1 MYISYILDFT
11 VKLINL
17 IFVMC
22 NLSVN
27 FSLCFVQ
34 SMFKIYIRKRE
45 KLTMKTIELQYVN
58 GHVYYNNTEL
68 RINKQASK
76 GPGNEVI
83 DLSRV
88 PEAREL
94 NRKWLSLSK
103 LHEGSNTVT
112 LEATNRTQTTSNH
125 EKDYI
130 LNSDEQAQINELNA
144 QIATLQ
150 AQIDAIIENA
160 KSRYVSAPESVDVT
174 QLSDEQLKDY
184 LARVEKYLA
193 QVRSYTK

>member
-34 SMFKIYIRKRE
+34 SMFKIYVRKRE

-58 GHVYYNNTEL
+58 GHVYYNNIEL

-76 GPGNEVI
+76 GAGNEVI
-83 DLSRV
+83 DLKHV

-103 LHEGSNTVT
+103 LHEGSNTIE
-112 LEATNRTQTTSNH
+112 LEASNRTQTTSNQ
-125 EKDYI
+125 KDYV
-130 LNSDEQAQINELNA
+130 LNSDEQTQINELNA

-150 AQIDAIIENA
+150 SQIDTIIA
-160 KSRYVSAPESVDVT
+160 TARARYVAAPESVDVT